1 MAYRANLTFSGKVTM
16 IKGEVRELADSE
28 VVADLLKCG
37 YITDLSEKKKA
48 RAEAT
53 EPKREPEEKPTEEP
67 KPEKKTRKGRGKNA

>member
-1 MAYRANLTFSGKVTM
+1 MAYRANITFSGKITM

-48 RAEAT
+48 RAEAV
-53 EPKREPEEKPTEEP
+53 EPKREPEAVAEEP